1 MLQEQMVA
9 ASERRRQLPAEVGA
23 AEAES
28 PGAPPSTAL
37 HARLLWAETQS
48 LEAELAECRA
58 AAAQARQQQRDE
70 LQGVQAQLL
79 EAREAAARAEEEHE
93 QASPHRTAHLTMPH
107 LL

>member
-58 AAAQARQQQRDE
+58 AAAQAPNPNPNPNPNPDPDPNPDPTPTPNPTPNPNQ
-70 LQGVQAQLL
+70 V
-79 EAREAAARAEEEHE
+79 AAAR
-93 QASPHRTAHLTMPH
+93 RTQGRRTW
-107 LL
+107 